1 MATDVAMKKL
11 KTFAGMPIAGS
22 LVAIMLV
29 LPNVAQAGEQQAM
42 PRVVGWSVTLDV
54 PGLGEVSVPERG
66 YQEIQDLLKSD
77 NAADHE
83 KAFALLQRSAE
94 EESAQLDTGPTEFR
108 IVHPPA
114 TTWRLAPDDHVRD
127 LAEPLSFDHP
137 LPKRR
142 APGLR

>member
-1 MATDVAMKKL
+1 MRKL
-11 KTFAGMPIAGS
+11 KTFAGMRIAGS
-22 LVAIMLV
+22 LVAITLV
-29 LPNVAQAGEQQAM
+29 LPNVAQAGDGEQQAM
-42 PRVVGWSVTLDV
+42 PRVVGWSLTLDV
-54 PGLGEVSVPERG
+54 PGLGEVSVPEKG

-77 NAADHE
+77 DAADHE

-94 EESAQLDTGPTEFR
+94 EESAPLATGPSEFR

-114 TTWRLAPDDHVRD
+114 TTSRLAPDDNVRD

-142 APGLR
+142 ARGLR